1 MTRNRLSSTLRQE
14 QILDTTLEII
24 AEKGVGGVNTSDI
37 AQRVGIVP
45 SALYRHF
52 ENKEALIDALL
63 ERTHKVLT
71 ENVRKITLKSSPSG
85 ENLKSLFLMHLE
97 FIRKNPGIPKLVFSD
112 AVVTGS
118 PERRE
123 KLFSIVK
130 TYTDRLAEI
139 AEKGQKQGD
148 IFSDISPEAV
158 AFSMVSFVQYT
169 GLILNLT
176 DGRSD
181 LGALAESAWSYIER
195 TIRKDK
201 YSEGQ

>member
-1 MTRNRLSSTLRQE
+1 
-14 QILDTTLEII
+14 
-24 AEKGVGGVNTSDI
+24 
-37 AQRVGIVP
+37 
-45 SALYRHF
+45 
-52 ENKEALIDALL
+52 LIDALL

-112 AVVTGS
+112 AVVMGS

-201 YSEGQ
+201 YREGQ